1 MDKIKVRVTPRM
13 KRSGDAQD
21 TVSLNTPS
29 LYLNIDDILVTSY
42 VPEVSSMEGFDF
54 PPGEDPADIFVNVLT
69 PVIWTKSQFYSG
81 ATQNLGAREGLKLN
95 LKDSIGEGGNPMT
108 SNTSPLWDY
117 NGSSEED
124 IDNRVTPA
132 YEVYRNLNEAVL
144 SNPGVGVN
152 PVANLWIENSERL
165 AIERC

>member
-1 MDKIKVRVTPRM
+1 MDKIKVKVTPRM
-13 KRSGDAQD
+13 ARSGGGSQEA
-21 TVSLNTPS
+21 SLNTPS

-42 VPEVSSMEGFDF
+42 VPELISMEGFDF
-54 PPGEDPADIFVNVLT
+54 PPGEDPADLFVNVLT

-95 LKDSIGEGGNPMT
+95 LKNSIAEGGNPMT

-132 YEVYRNLNEAVL
+132 YGVYTNLNEAVL

-152 PVANLWIENSERL
+152 PVANLWIESAERL
-165 AIERC
+165 EIERC